1 LLYLICAVWVI
12 GLKVSPQPS
21 GGRMTLR
28 MQEQLD
34 EPDSTT
40 FVLSGRIRSEHVL
53 HLASLLEQERG
64 RIVLDLKEVTLV
76 NREAVRFLAACETKG
91 SVLRN
96 CPAFVREWILIERSN
111 GASMDIATDKL

>member
-1 LLYLICAVWVI
+1 
-12 GLKVSPQPS
+12 
-21 GGRMTLR
+21 MTLR
-28 MQEQLD
+28 IQEQLD

-76 NREAVRFLAACETKG
+76 NREAVRFLAARETKG